1 MEISFN
7 DLPIGLYSEEVW
19 RKQWP
24 GVTKPR
30 GVAEGRLSIV
40 ELDRERVLCVT
51 CLKEQ
56 TGPEAG
62 GTSWS
67 TRFGKTYVEATVEYK
82 VRIDVDFD
90 YKRGGKLPG
99 FCGGSSPMGGRNETD
114 GFSARVMWRELG
126 MMTQYVYY
134 LNKDATKQ
142 WGQDFIWTK
151 AKDKQ
156 VPITS
161 QMWKVWDTL
170 KLHHD
175 DRAYLTPGVWHT
187 IKTYVKMNT
196 PGSDDGK
203 IISWLDGEEVCNLT
217 LQFRKDN
224 SFGIDSFKFAVF
236 FGGNDPT
243 WAPDK
248 DEKIYFKDFKFIFG
262 SPR

>member
-7 DLPIGLYSEEVW
+7 NLPVGPYTEEIW
-19 RKQWP
+19 HGQWP

-40 ELDRERVLCVT
+40 ELDHEHVLCVT
-51 CLKEQ
+51 CLKGQ
-56 TGPEAG
+56 PGPELG

-67 TRFGKTYVEATVEYK
+67 TRFGKSYDEATIEYM
-82 VRIDVDFD
+82 VRVNADFD
-90 YKRGGKLPG
+90 FVRGGKLPG
-99 FCGGSSPMGGRNETD
+99 FCGGSSPMGGRNSVD

-126 MMTQYVYY
+126 MMTQYIYY
-134 LNKDATKQ
+134 DNKDKSKQ

-151 AKDKQ
+151 DTNKQ

-161 QMWKVWDTL
+161 DMWKAWDTL
-170 KLHHD
+170 KIRHQ
-175 DRAYLTPGVWHT
+175 DRTYLTPGVWHT

-196 PGSDDGK
+196 PGRDDGK

-217 LQFRKDN
+217 LRFRKDN
-224 SFGIDSFKFAVF
+224 SFGIDSFKFSVF
-236 FGGNDPT
+236 FGGNEPS

-248 DEKIYFKDFKFIFG
+248 DEKIYFKDFKFLL
-262 SPR
+262 

>member
-7 DLPIGLYSEEVW
+7 ALPIGIYTEEQW

-40 ELDRERVLCVT
+40 ELDQEHVLSVT
-51 CLKEQ
+51 CLKGLP
-56 TGPEAG
+56 GPELG

-67 TRFGKTYVEATVEYK
+67 SRFGASYEEATVEYK
-82 VRIDVDFD
+82 VRINADFD

-99 FCGGSSPMGGRNETD
+99 FCGGSSPMGGSSTAAAD
-114 GFSARVMWRELG
+114 GFSARVMWRESG
-126 MMTQYVYY
+126 MLEQYIYY
-134 LNKDATKQ
+134 MDKDKFKQ

-151 AKDKQ
+151 AKNKQ
-156 VPITS
+156 VLITS
-161 QMWKVWDTL
+161 DMWKIRDTL
-170 KLHHD
+170 KAHSE

-203 IISWLDGEEVCNLT
+203 IISWFDGEEVCNLT

-236 FGGNDPT
+236 FGGNDET
-243 WAPDK
+243 WVPDK
-248 DEKIYFKDFKFIFG
+248 DEKIYFKDFKFTL
-262 SPR
+262 